1 MSEEQRLW
9 TLDDVS
15 VYLGVAT
22 GTLYHWRMRGE
33 APPAIKLGKHL
44 RFDPAA
50 VMQWAREHAEV
61 A

>member
-1 MSEEQRLW
+1 M
-9 TLDDVS
+9 
-15 VYLGVAT
+15 AT

-44 RFDPAA
+44 RFDPKA